1 MIYSIQQI
9 AEVING
15 NFLNIYTYHADIQD
29 LLYDSRQF
37 NKSDNVVFFALTS
50 TRNDG
55 TKYIS
60 ELYDKGIRH
69 FIVQSD
75 VTFANYPNANFVKV
89 ANTTFAL
96 QTLAKFHRKQFN
108 LPTIGITGSN
118 GKTIVKEWLYQI
130 LNTDYQVVRSPKS
143 YNSQIGVPVS
153 VWQINETHDLA
164 IFEAGISKRGKMS
177 MIEPLIQCNIG
188 IFTNIGDAHSEGFT
202 SIEEKVKEKSLLFK
216 NAHAIVYCKDY
227 GVIHNHLK
235 TFKNK
240 ELFTWSRGEEATLSN
255 VKIEKKGQ
263 RTLISAHYRER
274 SIDITIPFIDD
285 ASIENAI
292 NCWAVLLFLRI
303 QRTKKFQKRIQ
314 PKFLNLSG
322 VTMRLELKAAVN
334 NSTLINDSYSA
345 DLNALAI
352 ALNFL
357 EQQSTHQKRTVILSD
372 ILQSTLSKEQLYNQ
386 IAQMLIQ
393 KNISK
398 LIAIGDDII
407 DLVDNSYFDNYPI
420 TIEYAAN
427 ATQYLE
433 TFDAA
438 SFQNETILIKGA
450 RTFQFEKIAYRLEQK
465 IHQTTLEVHLNA
477 FVNNLNVYRNLLKPE
492 TKIMVMV
499 KAAAYGHGANEVAKL
514 LEFHRV
520 DYLAVAYTD
529 EGLELRNSGIEL
541 PILVLNPE
549 PASFEAMVRHQLEPE
564 IYNFKILHQFLHFT
578 EQTNLSDNYPIH
590 IKVDTGMHR
599 LGFEPDEV
607 EGLANLLLQH
617 PKLKIKSIFSH
628 LSGSD
633 ASEFDEFSTLQFS
646 RFQAFCTKITS
657 ILNIKPIRHILN
669 SNGIS
674 RFLGFQ
680 MDMVRLGVGL
690 YGIDGSKTLQG
701 KLQCVSAL
709 KATISQ
715 IKNIAVN
722 ETIGYN
728 RSGKAEKPMRIATIS
743 IGYADG
749 LMRHAGNG
757 KINFRIKGK
766 NAPTVGNVC
775 MDMTMVDI
783 THIPEAQEGDP
794 VIVFDE
800 QKSIPELAKQ
810 LGTISYE
817 VFTSISSRV
826 KRIYIQE

>member
-1 MIYSIQQI
+1 MMYSIQQI
-9 AEVING
+9 TAIIDG
-15 NFLNIYTYHADIQD
+15 AFLNSHIYHTDIQH

-37 NKSDNVVFFALTS
+37 NQPDNVIFFALTS

-60 ELYDKGIRH
+60 ELYDKGVRH
-69 FIVQSD
+69 FVVESD
-75 VTFANYPNANFVKV
+75 MAISNYVNANFIKV

-108 LPTIGITGSN
+108 IPTIGITGSN
-118 GKTIVKEWLYQI
+118 GKTIVKEWLYQL

-143 YNSQIGVPVS
+143 YNSQIGVPLS
-153 VWQINETHDLA
+153 VWQINETHDFA
-164 IFEAGISKRGKMS
+164 IFEAGISKHGEMD
-177 MIEPLIQCNIG
+177 MIAPLIQCNVG

-202 SIEEKVKEKSLLFK
+202 SIEKKVQEKSLLFK

-227 GVIHNHLK
+227 QAIDKHLK

-240 ELFTWSRGEEATLSN
+240 ELFTWSIGKEATLSN
-255 VKIEKKGQ
+255 LKIDKKSHQ
-263 RTLISAHYRER
+263 TLISAQYREKNI
-274 SIDITIPFIDD
+274 SITIPFSDD

-303 QRTKKFQKRIQ
+303 QRILKFQKRIQ
-314 PKFLNLSG
+314 PKFLSLSG
-322 VTMRLELKAAVN
+322 VTMRLELKAALN

-386 IAQMLIQ
+386 IAQLLIQ

-398 LIAIGDDII
+398 LIAIGDDITN
-407 DLVDNSYFDNYPI
+407 LVESSYFKNYPI
-420 TIEYAAN
+420 AIQH
-427 ATQYLE
+427 ATSTAQYLAI
-433 TFDAA
+433 FNAA
-438 SFQNETILIKGA
+438 DFQNETILIKGA

-465 IHQTTLEVHLNA
+465 IHQTTLEVRLNA
-477 FVNNLNVYRNLLKPE
+477 FVNNLNVYRNLLE
-492 TKIMVMV
+492 SNTKIMVMV
-499 KAAAYGHGANEVAKL
+499 KADAYGHGAKEIAKL
-514 LEFHRV
+514 LEFHRA

-529 EGLELRNSGIEL
+529 EGIELRNSGIQL

-549 PASFEAMVRHQLEPE
+549 PASFEAMVRHRLEPE

-599 LGFEPDEV
+599 LGFECNEV
-607 EGLANLLLQH
+607 EILAKLLLQYS
-617 PKLKIKSIFSH
+617 KLDIKSIFSH

-633 ASEFDEFSTLQFS
+633 ASEFDKFS
-646 RFQAFCTKITS
+646 RLQVQRFQTFYTKITS

-674 RFLGFQ
+674 RFSGFQ

-690 YGIDGSKTLQG
+690 YGIDGSATLQN

-715 IKNIAVN
+715 IKNIEAN

-728 RSGKAEKPMRIATIS
+728 RSGKATKSMRTATIS

-757 KINFRIKGK
+757 KIRVSARGK
-766 NAPTVGNVC
+766 DAPTIGNVC
-775 MDMTMVDI
+775 MDMTMIDV
-783 THIPEAQEGDP
+783 TKIPEAQEGDT
-794 VIVFDE
+794 VIIFDE
-800 QKSIPELAKQ
+800 QKSITELAKQ

-817 VFTSISSRV
+817 VFTNISSRV
-826 KRIYIQE
+826 KRVYIQE

>member
-1 MIYSIQQI
+1 
-9 AEVING
+9 
-15 NFLNIYTYHADIQD
+15 
-29 LLYDSRQF
+29 
-37 NKSDNVVFFALTS
+37 
-50 TRNDG
+50 
-55 TKYIS
+55 
-60 ELYDKGIRH
+60 
-69 FIVQSD
+69 
-75 VTFANYPNANFVKV
+75 
-89 ANTTFAL
+89 
-96 QTLAKFHRKQFN
+96 
-108 LPTIGITGSN
+108 
-118 GKTIVKEWLYQI
+118 
-130 LNTDYQVVRSPKS
+130 
-143 YNSQIGVPVS
+143 
-153 VWQINETHDLA
+153 
-164 IFEAGISKRGKMS
+164 
-177 MIEPLIQCNIG
+177 
-188 IFTNIGDAHSEGFT
+188 
-202 SIEEKVKEKSLLFK
+202 
-216 NAHAIVYCKDY
+216 
-227 GVIHNHLK
+227 
-235 TFKNK
+235 
-240 ELFTWSRGEEATLSN
+240 
-255 VKIEKKGQ
+255 
-263 RTLISAHYRER
+263 
-274 SIDITIPFIDD
+274 
-285 ASIENAI
+285 
-292 NCWAVLLFLRI
+292 
-303 QRTKKFQKRIQ
+303 
-314 PKFLNLSG
+314 
-322 VTMRLELKAAVN
+322 
-334 NSTLINDSYSA
+334 
-345 DLNALAI
+345 
-352 ALNFL
+352 
-357 EQQSTHQKRTVILSD
+357 
-372 ILQSTLSKEQLYNQ
+372 
-386 IAQMLIQ
+386 
-393 KNISK
+393 
-398 LIAIGDDII
+398 
-407 DLVDNSYFDNYPI
+407 
-420 TIEYAAN
+420 
-427 ATQYLE
+427 
-433 TFDAA
+433 
-438 SFQNETILIKGA
+438 
-450 RTFQFEKIAYRLEQK
+450 
-465 IHQTTLEVHLNA
+465 
-477 FVNNLNVYRNLLKPE
+477 
-492 TKIMVMV
+492 MV

-701 KLQCVSAL
+701 QLQCVSAL

-757 KINFRIKGK
+757 KINLRIKGK